1 MFSDIS
7 EGCKLLDFHF
17 LGLGSKF
24 SETSKSLFF
33 KRQLSV
39 KPMGGAVG
47 ARDELT
53 DYRSRITSRFGTL

>member
-39 KPMGGAVG
+39 NLWGEQWVHETSLRTTGPALL
-47 ARDELT
+47 RDSGL
-53 DYRSRITSRFGTL
+53 